1 MIEPVESLCFDLE
14 RLLFDDMERLEE
26 REIRVKVG
34 LAMVVGLSLIH
45 IFPRRLLRMMI
56 GDSHTLSC

>member
-1 MIEPVESLCFDLE
+1 VIEPVESLCFDLE

-34 LAMVVGLSLIH
+34 LAMVVGKAA
-45 IFPRRLLRMMI
+45 PP
-56 GDSHTLSC
+56 